1 MVVNRRIGVG
11 ALVYYYLRIAD
22 DVLAR
27 NIESSGAVLVEGTK
41 ACGKTETAIRFSKS
55 VARFD
60 TDADV
65 AIKMDIDP
73 FLVLKG
79 ETPRLLDEWQLF
91 PQIWDFAR
99 REVDARKEK
108 GQFVLTGSATPD
120 EKSRRHSGAGRF
132 SVLKMRPM
140 SWFER
145 GWSSGEASL
154 RSLFEMASPRSG
166 NVSFSIPDLC
176 DRIALGGWPG
186 LIGENSDAAFEF
198 TASYVNLIA
207 EVDVHR
213 VSGRQ
218 RYAAKVLRFI
228 RSLARNTATEAS
240 LHAMAADAAGSDDT
254 LDDDTARA
262 YLQAL
267 ERLMV
272 SENLPAWNPH
282 IRSSAALRK
291 SPKRHLCD
299 PSLALGAL
307 GMTARKLASNLSF
320 LGMLFES
327 AVIRD
332 LRVYAWADGGSVSH
346 YRDASGHEV
355 DAIVEYPDGRWAA
368 FEVKIGIGAVEEAA
382 RNLLALAEKIDTA
395 QTQPPSVLGVI
406 TGNGFAH
413 RRKDGVCVLPL
424 ATLGP

>member
-1 MVVNRRIGVG
+1 M
-11 ALVYYYLRIAD
+11 AYYPRIAD
-22 DVLAR
+22 RVLAK

-41 ACGKTETAIRFSKS
+41 ACGKTETALRISKS
-55 VARFD
+55 VTRFD

-73 FLVLKG
+73 FLVLQG

-91 PQIWDFAR
+91 PRIWDFTR
-99 REVDARKEK
+99 REVDDRKQK

-145 GWSSGEASL
+145 GWASGEVSL
-154 RSLFEMASPRSG
+154 LSLFEGVAPCSRE
-166 NVSFSIPDLC
+166 VEFSIPTLC

-186 LIGENSDAAFEF
+186 LIGEHADAAFEF
-198 TASYVNLIA
+198 TTSYVNLIA

-218 RYAAKVLRFI
+218 RNPTKVLRFI
-228 RSLARNTATEAS
+228 RSLARNISTEAS
-240 LHAMAADAAGSDDT
+240 LHAIASDAAGSDDT

-282 IRSSAALRK
+282 IRSSTALRK

-299 PSLALGAL
+299 PSLVLGAL
-307 GMTARKLASNLSF
+307 GMTAGKLAFDLPF
-320 LGMLFES
+320 LCMLFES
-327 AVIRD
+327 LVIRD
-332 LRVYAWADGGSVSH
+332 LRVYAWAWGGFVSH
-346 YRDASGHEV
+346 YRDATGHEV
-355 DAIVEYPDGRWAA
+355 DAIVEYPDGRWGA
-368 FEVKIGIGAVEEAA
+368 FEVKIGVGAVDEAA
-382 RNLLALAEKIDTA
+382 RNLLVLAEKIDTA
-395 QTQPPSVLGVI
+395 RTPPPSTLCVI

-413 RRKDGVCVLPL
+413 RRKDGVCVIPL

>member
-1 MVVNRRIGVG
+1 M
-11 ALVYYYLRIAD
+11 AYYPRVAD
-22 DVLAR
+22 GVLAK
-27 NIESSGAVLVEGTK
+27 NIESAGAVLVEGAK

-55 VARFD
+55 MARFD
-60 TDADV
+60 TDVDV

-73 FLVLKG
+73 FLVLQG
-79 ETPRLLDEWQLF
+79 ATPRLLDEWQLF
-91 PQIWDFAR
+91 PKIWDFAR
-99 REVDARKEK
+99 REVDDRKQK

-140 SWFER
+140 SWLER
-145 GWSSGEASL
+145 GWSSGEVSL
-154 RSLFEMASPRSG
+154 LSLFETASPRSG
-166 NVSFSIPDLC
+166 DVEFSIPELC

-186 LIGENSDAAFEF
+186 LIGENADAAFEF
-198 TASYVNLIA
+198 TTSYVNLIA
-207 EVDVHR
+207 EVDVER
-213 VSGRQ
+213 VSGRH
-218 RYAAKVLRFI
+218 RDAAKVLRFI
-228 RSLARNTATEAS
+228 RSLARNIATEAS
-240 LHAMAADAAGSDDT
+240 LHAIAADAAGSDDT
-254 LDDDTARA
+254 LDDDTART

-282 IRSSAALRK
+282 IRSSVALRK

-299 PSLALGAL
+299 PSLVLGAL
-307 GMTARKLASNLSF
+307 GITARKLTSDLPF

-327 AVIRD
+327 VVIRD
-332 LRVYAWADGGSVSH
+332 LRVYAWAAGGSVSH

-355 DAIVEYPDGRWAA
+355 DAIIEYPDGRWGA
-368 FEVKIGIGAVEEAA
+368 FEVKMGVGAVEEAA
-382 RNLLALAEKIDTA
+382 GNLLALAAKIDTPK
-395 QTQPPSVLGVI
+395 TQPPSVLCVI

-413 RRKDGVCVLPL
+413 RRKDGVCVVPL